1 MEKEYRGGSAEPRL
15 CPGSMDRKHG
25 CSIIAFDRDCSFVSS
40 IPSYAE
46 QISGPLLCC
55 NGSYAA
61 QRRNHCDEEIITT
74 FRSIEYEIELKVM
87 VSLENL
93 SHYGETEWFLKEVN
107 CTEISPRSCFTG
119 CGRLSRASRRKMTVG
134 IYGAVK
140 VSSSVSQARLPFFP
154 FLSFYRSYVNTF
166 AAYIYVDRIAPN
178 YSSKFLESR
187 NSIIIPPT
195 FLLLLIQRPSLLQP
209 HSGCFSFK
217 RDF

>member
-1 MEKEYRGGSAEPRL
+1 
-15 CPGSMDRKHG
+15 
-25 CSIIAFDRDCSFVSS
+25 
-40 IPSYAE
+40 
-46 QISGPLLCC
+46 
-55 NGSYAA
+55 
-61 QRRNHCDEEIITT
+61 
-74 FRSIEYEIELKVM
+74 
-87 VSLENL
+87 
-93 SHYGETEWFLKEVN
+93 
-107 CTEISPRSCFTG
+107 
-119 CGRLSRASRRKMTVG
+119 MTVG